1 MCGVMYKVWCM
12 HMRAYT
18 QTHTHTRIHT
28 SHLHAYKCER
38 ARARAHTHTHTCMHA
53 QVFVSYVGGSE
64 DDDEWVLVSKVRAPR
79 EDVDEKLANKK
90 RGGARPA
97 GSGKR

>member
-1 MCGVMYKVWCM
+1 M
-12 HMRAYT
+12 
-18 QTHTHTRIHT
+18 HT
-28 SHLHAYKCER
+28 SHLHAYRCEC
-38 ARARAHTHTHTCMHA
+38 ARARTHTHTHTHTHMHA

>member
-1 MCGVMYKVWCM
+1 M

-18 QTHTHTRIHT
+18 QTHTHIHACIHHT
-28 SHLHAYKCER
+28 YMHTDAS
-38 ARARAHTHTHTCMHA
+38 ARARAHTHTHTHTHTCMHP

>member
-1 MCGVMYKVWCM
+1 M

-18 QTHTHTRIHT
+18 QTHTHIHACIHHT
-28 SHLHAYKCER
+28 YMHTDAS
-38 ARARAHTHTHTCMHA
+38 ARARTHTHTHTHTCMHP

>member
-1 MCGVMYKVWCM
+1 
-12 HMRAYT
+12 
-18 QTHTHTRIHT
+18 
-28 SHLHAYKCER
+28 
-38 ARARAHTHTHTCMHA
+38 MHA